1 MLAKM
6 TDLPLPYLV
15 NLAGLLLGM
24 VFGATVQRSGFCT
37 MGAISD
43 WIAMGDTARLRSWG
57 LAIAVAMLG
66 SQVLHLL
73 GLIDLRASIYTGSS
87 LGWLG
92 AAIGGLLFGFGM
104 VQAGGCGNRTLA
116 RLGAGNLKSL
126 LVVLMIGLSGY
137 ITLRGLFAPVRVWL
151 DRWSAIDLKARGFN
165 SQALPDLLAGLG
177 PDPLLLRWLLG
188 LGLPALL
195 LFWVFRDARFRSKP
209 VLIVAGVI
217 VGLVIVAGWA
227 ATGILGAD
235 DFDPAPLA
243 SMTFVAP
250 IGAALQY
257 LMTFTGMKL
266 DFGISSVGGVIL
278 GAFLMAKHDGRFRLE
293 GFTSV
298 SDMLSHLLGGALM
311 GIGGVLALGCTVGQG
326 LTGLSTLALGS
337 FVAVGGIV
345 IGGILGVRYLEEGSL
360 PAALRALFAR
370 G

>member
-1 MLAKM
+1 M
-6 TDLPLPYLV
+6 TELPLPYLV
-15 NLAGLLLGM
+15 NIAGLLLGM

-43 WIAMGDTARLRSWG
+43 WVLMNDANRLRSWG
-57 LAIAVAMLG
+57 LAIAVAILG
-66 SQVLHLL
+66 SQLLHLF
-73 GLIDLRASIYTGSS
+73 GLIDLRASIYAGPS

-92 AAIGGLLFGFGM
+92 AAFGGLLFGFGM

-137 ITLRGLFAPVRVWL
+137 ITLRGLLGPARVWL
-151 DRWSAIDLKARGFN
+151 ERWSAIDLRARGF
-165 SQALPDLLAGLG
+165 SGQALPDLFASIA
-177 PDPLLLRWLLG
+177 DPVLLRWLFG
-188 LGLPALL
+188 LGLPMLL
-195 LFWVFRDARFRSKP
+195 LIWVFRDARFRSKP
-209 VLIVAGVI
+209 VLIIAGFI
-217 VGLVIVAGWA
+217 VGLIIPAGWA

-266 DFGISSVGGVIL
+266 DFGVSSVGGVIL
-278 GAFLMAKHDGRFRLE
+278 GAFLMAKHDGSFRLE
-293 GFTSV
+293 GFTSTG
-298 SDMLSHLLGGALM
+298 DMLSHLLGGVLM

-337 FVAVGGIV
+337 FVAVAGIV
-345 IGGILGVRYLEEGSL
+345 IGGILGVRYLEEGNL
-360 PAALRALFAR
+360 PGALRALFAR

>member
-1 MLAKM
+1 M
-6 TDLPLPYLV
+6 TDLALPLLV

-24 VFGATVQRSGFCT
+24 LFGATVQRSGFCT

-43 WIAMGDTARLRSWG
+43 WMAMGDTARLRSWG

-66 SQVLHLL
+66 SQLLHLL
-73 GLIDLRASIYTGSS
+73 GLIDLRASIYTAPS
-87 LGWLG
+87 LNWLG

-137 ITLRGLFAPVRVWL
+137 ITLRGLLAPARVWL
-151 DRWSAIDLKARGFN
+151 DRWSAIDLKPYGVT
-165 SQALPDLLAGLG
+165 SQALPDLLSFIA
-177 PDPLLLRWLLG
+177 DPQLLRWLLG

-195 LFWVFRDARFRSKP
+195 LLWVFRDARFRGKP
-209 VLIVAGVI
+209 VLVVAGVI
-217 VGLVIVAGWA
+217 VGLIIIAGWA

-235 DFDPAPLA
+235 DFEPAPLA

-278 GAFLMAKHDGRFRLE
+278 GAFLMAKHDNTFRLE
-293 GFTSV
+293 GFTSAG
-298 SDMLSHLLGGALM
+298 DMLSHLLGGILM
-311 GIGGVLALGCTVGQG
+311 GFGGVLALGCTVGQG

-360 PAALRALFAR
+360 PAALRTLFAR

>member
-1 MLAKM
+1 MIE
-6 TDLPLPYLV
+6 LPLPYLV

-37 MGAISD
+37 MGAVSD
-43 WIAMGDTARLRSWG
+43 WVLMSDSARLRSWG

-66 SQVLHLL
+66 SQLLHLS
-73 GLIDLRASIYTGSS
+73 GLIDLRASIYTGPS

-92 AAIGGLLFGFGM
+92 AALGGLLFGFGM

-137 ITLRGLFAPVRVWL
+137 ITLRGLLGPARVWL
-151 DRWSAIDLKARGFN
+151 DRWSAIDLKARGF
-165 SQALPDLLAGLG
+165 SGQALPDLLGGPAGQSWA
-177 PDPLLLRWLLG
+177 DPQALRWLLG

-195 LFWVFRDARFRSKP
+195 LFWVFRDARFRARGQ
-209 VLIVAGVI
+209 LIAAGVI
-217 VGLVIVAGWA
+217 VGLIIVAGWA

-257 LMTFTGMKL
+257 LMTFTGMRL

-278 GAFLMAKHDGRFRLE
+278 GAFLMAKHDDSFRLE
-293 GFTSV
+293 GFTSAG
-298 SDMLSHLLGGALM
+298 DMLSHLLGGILM
-311 GIGGVLALGCTVGQG
+311 GVGGVLALGCTVGQG

>member
-1 MLAKM
+1 M
-6 TDLPLPYLV
+6 TDLPLPILV

-24 VFGATVQRSGFCT
+24 LFGATVQRSGFCT

-43 WIAMGDTARLRSWG
+43 WVAMGDATRLRSWV

-66 SQVLHLL
+66 SQLLHLL
-73 GLIDLRASIYTGSS
+73 GLIDLRASIYTGPS

-92 AAIGGLLFGFGM
+92 AALGGLLFGFGM

-137 ITLRGLFAPVRVWL
+137 ITLRGLFAPARVWL
-151 DRWSAIDLKARGFN
+151 DRWSAIDLKARDIS
-165 SQALPDLLAGLG
+165 SQALPDLLAAVG
-177 PDPLLLRWLLG
+177 DPQTLRWLLG
-188 LGLPALL
+188 LGLPAVLL
-195 LFWVFRDARFRSKP
+195 IWVFRDARFRGKP
-209 VLIVAGVI
+209 VLIAAGVI
-217 VGLVIVAGWA
+217 VGLIIVAGWA

-278 GAFLMAKHDGRFRLE
+278 GAFLMAKHDGTFRLE
-293 GFTSV
+293 GFTSAG
-298 SDMLSHLLGGALM
+298 DMLSHLLGGILM
-311 GIGGVLALGCTVGQG
+311 GVGGVLALGCTVGQG